1 MYIHCIHNVPN
12 PYVRP
17 LALTILVL
25 VIHELPF
32 DAGLHVCSSF
42 QASSKPDGCTSISA
56 RSLAT
61 GLCRCWGG
69 QCRCGCV
76 VFRRVTRVSRRA
88 ATTAHH
94 LNLRACLPIPK
105 LSSSTKDALGAAVRC
120 PLNGILLISLVAS
133 AHANPFIRSAQE

>member
-42 QASSKPDGCTSISA
+42 QASSKLDGAFPYPLAPWLQACADAGVGSA
-56 RSLAT
+56 GAAALSS
-61 GLCRCWGG
+61 G
-69 QCRCGCV
+69 
-76 VFRRVTRVSRRA
+76 VTRVSRRA
-88 ATTAHH
+88 ATTAYH

>member
-1 MYIHCIHNVPN
+1 MLGCMSAARFKRAVSRMDAL
-12 PYVRP
+12 PYP
-17 LALTILVL
+17 LAPWLQACA
-25 VIHELPF
+25 
-32 DAGLHVCSSF
+32 DAGAGSAGAAALSS
-42 QASSKPDGCTSISA
+42 GE
-56 RSLAT
+56 SLES
-61 GLCRCWGG
+61 LDEP
-69 QCRCGCV
+69 
-76 VFRRVTRVSRRA
+76 